1 MSLALENK
9 NLKAINYSN
18 YINEEHYMIKKVE
31 TEWGGRIIS
40 IETGKMAKQAN
51 GAVTVQYGES
61 IVLITAVVS
70 KEPKENISFFPLTV
84 DYQEMTYAAGKIP
97 GGFFKRE
104 GRPNER
110 EILTSR
116 FIDRPL
122 RPLFPEGFTHE
133 VQIIATVLSADPEN
147 DPDILA
153 IIGASA
159 ALEISDI
166 PFQGPIAGV
175 RMGRINDHFII
186 NPSCDQ
192 LKKST
197 LDLVLAGS
205 KEAVV
210 MVEGE
215 ADIQPEE
222 VILDAISFGH
232 QSLMNILEIQLA
244 LKAALGKPKISVQPP
259 SIDKTLHQSVSNIAY
274 DKIKQAIRIPRKL
287 ERNETLRQIKKS
299 TLEELLPEHEDKE
312 TEIITILE
320 KMEQELI
327 RQLITKERKRIGERN
342 FDEIREISCEVGI
355 LPRAH
360 GSALFTRGETQVLAS
375 TTLGTTADE
384 QRIDSL
390 MQNGSK
396 TFMLH
401 YNFPPFSVGEVKF
414 LRAPSRREVGHGALA
429 EKAISKVL
437 PSNDEFPYTLR
448 IVSDVLESN
457 GSSSMATVC
466 GSILSLMDAG
476 VPIKTP
482 VAGIALG
489 LIKEDDEFIV
499 LSDILGDEDHVGDMD
514 FKVARTRDGITA
526 LQMDIK
532 ITGVT
537 TEILK
542 KALCQARE
550 GCLFI
555 LNKMEATIKEPR
567 SSLSVW
573 APRIATL
580 QVKTEKIGDIIGPGG
595 KVIKNII
602 ELTGAKIEIDEAG
615 KVIIYSNNVES
626 IEKAIKKIQ
635 EIIQEVEVNKIYLG
649 KVKRI
654 MDFGAFVEIFPGTDG
669 LIHISQLA
677 KERVRNVRDI
687 LKEGDEVMVKVIE
700 IDKQGKIKLSRKDAL
715 SQS

>member
-1 MSLALENK
+1 MSN
-9 NLKAINYSN
+9 
-18 YINEEHYMIKKVE
+18 KVE
-31 TEWGGRIIS
+31 IEWGGRTLAL
-40 IETGKMAKQAN
+40 ETGKMAKQAN
-51 GAVTVQYGES
+51 GAVSIHYGES
-61 IVLITAVVS
+61 IVLITAVAS
-70 KEPKENISFFPLTV
+70 KEPKAQASFFPLTV

-133 VQIIATVLSADPEN
+133 VQIIATVLSADPESN
-147 DPDILA
+147 PDILA

-166 PFQGPIAGV
+166 PFRGPIAGI
-175 RMGRINDHFII
+175 RIGRINDHFII
-186 NPSCDQ
+186 NPSTEQ
-192 LKKST
+192 LKQST
-197 LDLVLAGS
+197 LDLVIAAS
-205 KEAVV
+205 RDAVV

-215 ADIQPEE
+215 AHILPES
-222 VILDAISFGH
+222 VVLDAISFGH
-232 QSLMNILEIQLA
+232 QALIKVIDLQLE
-244 LKAALGKPKISVQPP
+244 LKAAVGKPKISIAPP
-259 SIDKTLHQSVSNIAY
+259 AFDDTLYQSVHTIAY
-274 DKIKQAIRIPRKL
+274 DNIKQAIDIPVKAD
-287 ERNETLRQIKKS
+287 RNETLRQIGKS
-299 TLEELLPEHEDKE
+299 TLEQLLPRYEDKE
-312 TEIITILE
+312 AEITTMLNELE
-320 KMEQELI
+320 KKIVRE
-327 RQLITKERKRIGERN
+327 LITKEGRRIGGRR
-342 FDEIREISCEVGI
+342 FDQIREIDCEVGI

-396 TFMLH
+396 SFMLH

-414 LRAPSRREVGHGALA
+414 LRAPSRREIGHGSLA
-429 EKAISKVL
+429 ERAISNVL
-437 PSNDEFPYTLR
+437 PSNDDFPYTIR
-448 IVSDVLESN
+448 IVSEVLESN

-489 LIKEDDEFIV
+489 LIKGEDEFII
-499 LSDILGDEDHVGDMD
+499 LSDILGDEDHIGDMD
-514 FKVARTRDGITA
+514 FKVAGTREGITA

-537 TEILK
+537 PVILS
-542 KALCQARE
+542 KALSQARD
-550 GCLFI
+550 GRLFI
-555 LNKMEATIKEPR
+555 LDKMGSTLKEPR
-567 SSLSVW
+567 PSLSIW
-573 APRIATL
+573 APRIETL
-580 QVKTEKIGDIIGPGG
+580 QVKTEKIGEIIGPGG
-595 KVIKNII
+595 KTIKNII
-602 ELTGAKIEIDEAG
+602 EQTGAKIEIDDSG
-615 KVIIYSNNVES
+615 KVNIYSTDQEAVT
-626 IEKAIKKIQ
+626 KAMRMIQ
-635 EIIQEVEVNKIYLG
+635 DIVQEAEVNKIYLG

-654 MDFGAFVEIFPGTDG
+654 VDFGAFVEIFPGTDG

-677 KERVRNVRDI
+677 KERVKNVRDI
-687 LKEGDEVMVKVIE
+687 LKEGDEVLVKVIE
-700 IDKQGKIKLSRKDAL
+700 VDKQGKVKLSRKEAL
-715 SQS
+715 SQSPHHT

>member
-1 MSLALENK
+1 MSN
-9 NLKAINYSN
+9 
-18 YINEEHYMIKKVE
+18 KVE
-31 TEWGGRIIS
+31 IEWGGRTLAL
-40 IETGKMAKQAN
+40 ETGKMAKQAN
-51 GAVTVQYGES
+51 GAVSIHYGES
-61 IVLITAVVS
+61 IVLITAVAS
-70 KEPKENISFFPLTV
+70 KEPKAHASFFPLTV

-133 VQIIATVLSADPEN
+133 VQIIATVLSADPESN
-147 DPDILA
+147 PDILA

-166 PFQGPIAGV
+166 PFRGPIAGI
-175 RMGRINDHFII
+175 RIGRINDHFII
-186 NPSCDQ
+186 NPSTEQ
-192 LKKST
+192 LQQST
-197 LDLVLAGS
+197 LDLVIAAS
-205 KEAVV
+205 RDAVV

-215 ADIQPEE
+215 AHILPES
-222 VILDAISFGH
+222 VVLDAISFGH
-232 QSLMNILEIQLA
+232 QALIKVIDLQLELQ
-244 LKAALGKPKISVQPP
+244 AAVGKPKINIAPP
-259 SIDKTLHQSVSNIAY
+259 VFDDTLYQSVHTIAY
-274 DKIKQAIRIPRKL
+274 DTIKQAIDIPVKA
-287 ERNETLRQIKKS
+287 ERNETLRQIGKS
-299 TLEELLPEHEDKE
+299 TLEQLLPRYEDKE
-312 TEIITILE
+312 AEITTMLDELE
-320 KMEQELI
+320 KKIVRE
-327 RQLITKERKRIGERN
+327 LITKEGRRIGGRR
-342 FDEIREISCEVGI
+342 FDQIREIDCEVGI

-396 TFMLH
+396 SFMLH

-414 LRAPSRREVGHGALA
+414 LRAPSRREIGHGSLA
-429 EKAISKVL
+429 ERAISNVL
-437 PSNDEFPYTLR
+437 PSNDDFPYTIR
-448 IVSDVLESN
+448 IVSEVLESN

-489 LIKEDDEFIV
+489 LIKGEDEFII
-499 LSDILGDEDHVGDMD
+499 LSDILGDEDHIGDMD
-514 FKVARTRDGITA
+514 FKVAGTREGITA

-537 TEILK
+537 PVILS
-542 KALCQARE
+542 KALSQARD
-550 GCLFI
+550 GRLFI
-555 LNKMEATIKEPR
+555 LDKMGSTLKEPR
-567 SSLSVW
+567 PSLSIW
-573 APRIATL
+573 APRIETL
-580 QVKTEKIGDIIGPGG
+580 QVKTEKIGEIIGPGG
-595 KVIKNII
+595 KTIKNII
-602 ELTGAKIEIDEAG
+602 EQTGAKIEIDDSG
-615 KVIIYSNNVES
+615 KVNIYSTDQEAVT
-626 IEKAIKKIQ
+626 KAMRMIQ
-635 EIIQEVEVNKIYLG
+635 DIVQEAEVNKIYLG

-654 MDFGAFVEIFPGTDG
+654 VDFGAFVEIFPGTDG

-677 KERVRNVRDI
+677 KERVKNVRDI
-687 LKEGDEVMVKVIE
+687 LKEGDEVLVKVLE
-700 IDKQGKIKLSRKDAL
+700 VDKQGKVKLSRKEAL
-715 SQS
+715 SQSPHHT